1 MGDVALG
8 TFVNRNT
15 GNCIF
20 LPKLA
25 SAMLLDEVSYASVSQ
40 SIIRVSI
47 YLNKKLKLQNLK
59 PLCYYLV

>member
-25 SAMLLDEVSYASVSQ
+25 SAMLLDEESYASVSPVYNQ
-40 SIIRVSI
+40 S
-47 YLNKKLKLQNLK
+47 
-59 PLCYYLV
+59 